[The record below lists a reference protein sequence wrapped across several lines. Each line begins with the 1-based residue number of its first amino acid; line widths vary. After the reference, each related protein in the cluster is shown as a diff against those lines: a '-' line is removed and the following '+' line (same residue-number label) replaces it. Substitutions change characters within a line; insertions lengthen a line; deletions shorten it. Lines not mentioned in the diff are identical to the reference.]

1 MSFIAYNISR
11 YKICCR
17 FQNETETCTCNVF
30 FLYLKKTIWHNTD
43 VLVNVLKIQM
53 IRMIILKFADML

>member
-1 MSFIAYNISR
+1 MSLSR

-30 FLYLKKTIWHNTD
+30 FFIFKKKPIWHNTD